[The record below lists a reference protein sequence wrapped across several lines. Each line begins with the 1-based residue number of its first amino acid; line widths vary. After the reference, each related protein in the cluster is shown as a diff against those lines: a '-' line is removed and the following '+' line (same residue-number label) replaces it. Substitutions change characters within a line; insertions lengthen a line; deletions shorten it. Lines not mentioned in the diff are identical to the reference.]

1 MLLWRWTRWEW
12 RIIAFCA
19 LAFGGAAAYAQL
31 DEEFADIFARTR
43 RDYHYPNALHLS
55 CGITGPCDTVRWEA
69 REATDRSAD
78 ALMLDLPSGRIT
90 AHDLKDAQSLRARGW
105 QARKSDF
112 EITVRDNET
121 GKASGFALPQDFGD
135 ASVVELESAP
145 GLGSAQP
152 YLRAK
157 FRNGALETVT
167 VRSDVPLSLVAQG
180 RVYRLPVRRTRVADL
195 WGLPLQLDRFN
206 AVNGKLP

>member
-1 MLLWRWTRWEW
+1 MLLWRWARWEW

-19 LAFGGAAAYAQL
+19 LAFGAAAAYAQF
-31 DEEFADIFARTR
+31 DEEFADMLARIR

-78 ALMLDLPSGRIT
+78 ALILDLPGGRLT
-90 AHDLKDAQSLRARGW
+90 AHDLKDAQGLRARGW
-105 QARKSDF
+105 QVRRSDF
-112 EITVRDNET
+112 EIAIRDHET
-121 GKASGFALPQDFGD
+121 LKARGFALPRDLD
-135 ASVVELESAP
+135 DTSAVELESAP
-145 GLGSAQP
+145 SPGSAQP

-167 VRSDVPLSLVAQG
+167 VRSEMPLSLVAQG
-180 RVYRLPVRRTRVADL
+180 RVYRLPVRRTRVAEL
-195 WGLPLQLDRFN
+195 WGHPLQLDRFN